1 MRKVIMDCDPGH
13 DDAIALLLATR
24 SDEINILG
32 VTTVA
37 GNSEL
42 THTTNNALRILNYS
56 GVSDIP
62 VYAGCEKPMMRGLY
76 RLTGA
81 IIHGEDG
88 LGGPNVPA
96 PQQKAEQEHGVDFII
111 RALRESE
118 EKITLIPTG
127 PLTNIA
133 MALIKAPDIKDKIE
147 DIIIMGGAIID
158 PGNITS
164 AAEFNMYVDPEAA
177 KIVMGSGCPIH
188 LNTLDI
194 SMKAVFYKDEIEAL
208 GARGNKI
215 SQVVCELLQFFAGT
229 HVEHFGFYACPI
241 HDALCVGMLI
251 DPNLIE
257 YKKVFCDVSVND
269 ELTRGETVADLW
281 GITGREPNVYM
292 SVKVDRELFV
302 RMITDYMQRPYV
314 SKIIKKG

>member
-24 SDEINILG
+24 SDQIKILG

-42 THTTNNALRILNYS
+42 KHTTNNALRILNYS
-56 GVSDIP
+56 GVYDIP
-62 VYAGCEKPMMRGLY
+62 VYAGCEKPMMRPLY

-88 LGGPNVPA
+88 LGGPAIPA
-96 PQQKAEQEHGVDFII
+96 PTQKVEEKHAVDFII
-111 RALRESE
+111 DTLRKSD

-133 MALIKAPDIKDKIE
+133 MAFIKAPDIKEKIE
-147 DIIIMGGAIID
+147 DIIIMGGAIYD

-164 AAEFNMYVDPEAA
+164 AAEFNIYVDPEAA
-177 KIVMGSGCPIH
+177 KIVFNSGCPIH

-194 SMKAVFYKDEIEAL
+194 SMKAVFYEEEILAL
-208 GARGNKI
+208 GEKDNKVSKI
-215 SQVVCELLQFFAGT
+215 VCELLKFFAGT
-229 HVEHFGFYACPI
+229 HVGHFGFMACPI
-241 HDALCVGMLI
+241 HDALCVGMMLDDTLI
-251 DPNLIE
+251 TYE
-257 YKKVFCDVSVND
+257 KTFCDVSVND
-269 ELTRGETVADLW
+269 GLTLGETVADLW
-281 GITGREPNVYM
+281 GITGNPPNMYI
-292 SVKVDRELFV
+292 SKAVDREKFV
-302 RMITDYMQRPYV
+302 KMITEHMQLPYV
-314 SKIIKKG
+314 SKA